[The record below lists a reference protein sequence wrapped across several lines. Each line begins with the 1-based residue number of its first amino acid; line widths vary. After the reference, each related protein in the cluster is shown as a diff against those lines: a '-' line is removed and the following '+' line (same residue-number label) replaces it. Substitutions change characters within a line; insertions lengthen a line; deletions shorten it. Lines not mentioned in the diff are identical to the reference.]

1 MDDDGKSRLATQRG
15 AAAGGTRD
23 EKFNAR
29 ALWQLTRASFGSF
42 ADDYAPSMGAAISYY
57 TVFSM
62 APLLLIVIALCGF
75 VFGKDA
81 ASGRLYAELSGSLGP
96 EAASAIQGMVRSASH
111 PGNGLIGTIGGSIML
126 LVGATTVFAELQS
139 ALNRIWRTP
148 APADG
153 GGIWRLIRVR
163 LLSFGIVLAIGF
175 LLLVTLVV
183 SSALSAL
190 GHLWDPLLGTW
201 SFMLQAVNFVVTL
214 GVITVLFALI
224 YKLLPR
230 ATIAWSDVWIGAA
243 VTALLF
249 TIGKLLIGL
258 YIGKTGVASGFGAAG
273 SLVVI
278 LVWVYFSAQIFLL
291 GAEFTW
297 QYTYRFGS
305 RRGQKPPESV
315 LARSVPQRSAQGEGG
330 SARDSGATHAPRR
343 GKLILGAAL
352 ASGLAAGTAMR
363 RVPLLRALG
372 RRGAHR

>member
-1 MDDDGKSRLATQRG
+1 MDDKGQSREATQRD
-15 AAAGGTRD
+15 ADAH
-23 EKFNAR
+23 EKLDAR
-29 ALWQLTRASFGSF
+29 ALWQLARASFTSF
-42 ADDYAPSMGAAISYY
+42 VDDYAPSMGAAISYY

-62 APLLLIVIALCGF
+62 APLLLIVIAVSGF
-75 VFGKDA
+75 VFGTDA

-96 EAASAIQGMVRSASH
+96 EAASEIQGMVRSASN

-148 APADG
+148 ATANT
-153 GGIWRLIRVR
+153 GGIWRMIRAR
-163 LLSFGIVLAIGF
+163 LLSLGIVLAIGF
-175 LLLVTLVV
+175 LLLVTLVI
-183 SSALSAL
+183 SGALSAL
-190 GHLWDPLLGTW
+190 GHLWDPLLGRW
-201 SFMLQAVNFVVTL
+201 NFVLQTLNFLVSL

-230 ATIAWSDVWIGAA
+230 VTIAWSDVWIGAA

-305 RRGQKPPESV
+305 RRGQKPPECV
-315 LARSVPQRSAQGEGG
+315 LERSVQQRSERSEV
-330 SARDSGATHAPRR
+330 SAARESGAKHAGRKD
-343 GKLILGAAL
+343 KLILGAAI
-352 ASGLAAGTAMR
+352 ASGLAVSKAMR
-363 RVPLLRALG
+363 RRKK
-372 RRGAHR
+372 GAE